1 MLGLP
6 ASPGVVGVALLLAGA
21 AVGLAV
27 GVLLGRR
34 QLAAFGA
41 AGRLVAVAAAVT
53 VGALPYTLW
62 RIGED
67 VRYTSEL
74 DSYERAGAGPIQT
87 FLQPYLLDPVV
98 PLIPREATYF
108 TAVSDGIRREA
119 RQGFVPLAYTVL
131 FPRISV
137 ERPEQA
143 DWIVSWGLDPRTLGV
158 EVEGVRRVRG
168 AQAGYPPLW
177 VARVA

>member
-6 ASPGVVGVALLLAGA
+6 ASPGAVGAALLVAGA
-21 AVGLAV
+21 LVGLAV
-27 GVLLGRR
+27 GALVRRRDVAGLGTAGVLLA
-34 QLAAFGA
+34 LT
-41 AGRLVAVAAAVT
+41 AGVT

-62 RIGED
+62 RIAED
-67 VRYTSEL
+67 VRYTSGL
-74 DSYERAGAGPIQT
+74 NADDRAGAGPIQT

-98 PLIPREATYF
+98 PLMPPEARYF

-119 RQGFVPLAYTVL
+119 RQGFRPLAYTVL
-131 FPRISV
+131 FPRVSV

-143 DWIVSWGLDPRTLGV
+143 DWIVAWGVDPRTLGV
-158 EVEGVRRVRG
+158 DVAGVRRVRES
-168 AQAGYPPLW
+168 QAGYPPVW